1 MRIVFMGSPEFA
13 LPCLVELINSP
24 HTVAAVVTQP
34 DRPKGR
40 GKKLAPTPVK
50 KMALAN
56 DIPVFQPSKI
66 NTPEFIAEIREL
78 APDLVVVVAF
88 GQILKPEF
96 LCIPPLGCI
105 NVHASLLP
113 QYRGAAPIHW
123 ALINGEEKT
132 GVTTMYLDAGMD
144 TGDMILKQEV
154 VIEPL
159 ETVGSLHDKL
169 ALAGAVLLGET
180 IRLITSG
187 TAPRT
192 SQNHQEATYASLLK
206 REHEKIVWER
216 TACQVNNQV
225 RGMNPWPGAYTT
237 LNNDQIKVWQTTVH
251 EELSTGASGTVQE
264 IVPGHG
270 IRVQCGSGS
279 LWLVEIQPQGS
290 RRMTADAFACGHR
303 LEIGTLLGSPA
314 E

>member
-192 SQNHQEATYASLLK
+192 SQDHQEATYASLLK
-206 REHEKIVWER
+206 REHEKIDWKG

-237 LNNDQIKVWQTTVH
+237 LNNDLIKVWKTTVH
-251 EELSTGASGTVQE
+251 EELSTGASGTVRE
-264 IVPGHG
+264 IVPGQG